1 MTLAEISIRR
11 PVLAIVMSFTLVLLG
26 ALGLSRL
33 GVREFPAVDPPIVTV
48 TTNYPGANPAVIDS
62 LVTEPLESAING
74 IPGVRTL
81 SSTSRDG
88 SSVIRVELAL
98 DVDLDAAASDVRDK
112 VAGALRR
119 LPPDVDPPIVEKADA
134 DAEPIV
140 FLTVESDTR
149 SILEI
154 AGIADTLIRERM
166 QTIPGVAGVRIFGD
180 KRWAMR
186 LGLDTERMAAHGV
199 TPLDVRAAL
208 ERENVEIPAGRLE
221 GGALEVSLR
230 TVGRLST
237 PEEFERLIVRR
248 DGERVITLGDVGSA
262 RLGAENERTGVKRS
276 GVPMIGVAVVPQP
289 NTNAIAIADEFYRRL
304 RQVERE
310 LPPEYRIDLGYDFT
324 RYVRRSVREVEET
337 LFVAFA
343 LVAAVIFLFLRDVRA
358 ALVPIVAIPISIV
371 SAFFVMWA
379 AGFTVNTLTLIGLVL
394 AIGLVCDDAIVVLE
408 SVYAKVERG
417 MAPEQAAREGSRE
430 IYFAVVVT
438 TVALVVVFLPVVLL
452 PGLTGRLFRELVIV
466 LSGAVIASSFVA
478 LSLAPMLCRYL
489 LVQRDRP
496 PWLWRV
502 TEPAF
507 VALTRVHRWAL
518 GGALRVR
525 WLAWP
530 ALAAA
535 FWGIVT
541 LARVLPAEL
550 APLEDRSNVR
560 VMVRAPEGATY
571 EYTANAIDE
580 LGQLVEREVPEV
592 SRSFSITGMW
602 GGPVNTGLQ
611 NVYLTEAHERA
622 RSQEQIFQQ
631 LARSTS
637 QISAVRVFP
646 SQPPTIG
653 GRFAGQPVQ
662 YVLQAATLPALLEVL
677 PRFMERAS
685 AAPSLRFVDVDLK
698 LNRPEGIVEI
708 DRDRAA
714 ALGVS
719 VSDVG
724 RTLQLAFGDTR
735 VGWFSRE
742 GRQYQVI
749 AQAQRADRN
758 DPADLARIQVRAA
771 SGALVPLDGIV
782 RYEERASPAAL
793 YRYDRYLAATVTA
806 GIAPGHSLRDALEDL
821 DRVRAEV
828 LPEGFATAL
837 AGQSRDFSDSSSS
850 LLYAFLLAVAVVY
863 LVLAGQ
869 FESFRDPWIV
879 LITVPA
885 ALVGALGALHLTGQ
899 TLNVFSQIGLVM
911 LIGLVTKNGI
921 LIVEMANQRRD
932 AGVPVREA
940 VLEAA
945 EARFRP
951 ILMTSLSTLLG
962 ILPLALA
969 LGSGTGSRRSLG
981 VAVLGGLTIGTVLS
995 LYLVPAVYAMV
1006 VRERRAPI
1014 APAPGVAAAD

>member
-1 MTLAEISIRR
+1 
-11 PVLAIVMSFTLVLLG
+11 MSFALVLLG

-33 GVREFPAVDPPIVTV
+33 GVREYPAVDPPIVTV

-88 SSVIRVELAL
+88 SSVIRVELGL
-98 DVDLDAAASDVRDK
+98 DVDLDAAAADVRDK

-134 DAEPIV
+134 DAEPVV

-149 SILEI
+149 SILEV
-154 AGIADTLIRERM
+154 AGVADTLIRERM

-186 LGLDTERMAAHGV
+186 LALDTERLAAHGI

-208 ERENVEIPAGRLE
+208 ERENLEIPAGRIE
-221 GGALEVSLR
+221 GGSLEVSLR
-230 TVGRLST
+230 TIGRLST
-237 PEEFERLIVRR
+237 PEQFERLVVRR

-304 RQVERE
+304 RLVERD

-324 RYVRRSVREVEET
+324 RYVRRSIREVEET

-358 ALVPIVAIPISIV
+358 ALVPVVAIPVSIV
-371 SAFFVMWA
+371 SAFFVMWV
-379 AGFTVNTLTLIGLVL
+379 AGFTVNTLTLIALVL

-417 MAPEQAAREGSRE
+417 MDPAQAAREGSRE

-438 TVALVVVFLPVVLL
+438 TIALIVVFLPVVLL

-466 LSGAVIASSFVA
+466 LSGAVLASAFVA
-478 LSLAPMLCRYL
+478 LSLAPMMCRYL
-489 LVQRDRP
+489 LVKRERP

-507 VALTRVHRWAL
+507 VALTRAHRWVL
-518 GGALRVR
+518 GGAMRVR
-525 WLAWP
+525 WLAVP
-530 ALAAA
+530 ALGAA
-535 FWGIVT
+535 FYGIVAV
-541 LARVLPAEL
+541 ARGLPAEL
-550 APLEDRSNVR
+550 APLEDRSNLR

-571 EYTANAIDE
+571 DYTADAIDE
-580 LGQLVEREVPEV
+580 LGRLVEREVPEV
-592 SRSFSITGMW
+592 ARSFSITGMF

-611 NVYLTEAHERA
+611 NVYLKEAHERT
-622 RSQEQIFQQ
+622 RTQEQIFQQ

-637 QISAVRVFP
+637 QVTAVRVFP

-662 YVLQAATLPALLEVL
+662 FVLQATTLPALLEVL

-685 AAPSLRFVDVDLK
+685 ALPSLRFVDIDLK
-698 LNRPEGIVEI
+698 LNRPEGVVEI
-708 DRDRAA
+708 DRERAA

-719 VSDVG
+719 VGDVG
-724 RTLQLAFGDTR
+724 RTLQLAFGDAR
-735 VGWFSRE
+735 VGWFTRD
-742 GRQYQVI
+742 GRQYQVL
-749 AQAQRADRN
+749 AQAQRSDRN
-758 DPADLARIQVRAA
+758 DPSDLRRLHVRAA
-771 SGALVPLDGIV
+771 SGALVPLESLV

-806 GIAPGHSLRDALEDL
+806 GIAPGRSLSDAIGELDAL
-821 DRVRAEV
+821 RAEV

-837 AGQSRDFSDSSSS
+837 AGQSRDFADSSSS
-850 LLYAFLLAVAVVY
+850 LLYAFLLAIAIVY
-863 LVLAGQ
+863 LVLAAQ

-885 ALVGALGALHLTGQ
+885 SLVGALGSLWLTGQ
-899 TLNVFSQIGLVM
+899 SLNVFSQIGLVM

-921 LIVEMANQRRD
+921 LIVELANQRRE
-932 AGVPVREA
+932 AGVPAREA
-940 VLEAA
+940 ALEAA

-962 ILPLALA
+962 VLPLALA

-981 VAVLGGLTIGTVLS
+981 IAVLGGLTVGTALS
-995 LYLVPAVYAMV
+995 LYLVPAVYGMV
-1006 VRERRAPI
+1006 VRDRPRAESSQD
-1014 APAPGVAAAD
+1014 GVP